1 MTPDAKTL
9 LHMIREALF
18 KPELFERLTP
28 HREAIAELL
37 EEQELEL
44 SEDEQK
50 RLQEDPERLEHL
62 YDFLVPDDAP
72 PKPVETEALRAAM
85 AVVEAD
91 QNSIG
96 LAFKNGLCRDL
107 DVMLDVSQYLSKLP
121 AAPPELVEALR
132 ARTDVKAAWPRS
144 EPLVNHGLTP
154 SSVYL
159 TCDAP
164 RTLARR
170 KKLRDTLILMSDESF
185 EEGVGHLSFTNVA
198 WEAASLDDGEVQYY
212 LALLNWLH
220 AIQLAENEA
229 RKFMF
234 RGFTTVVEGESLR
247 LTPLDGDQPLSLST
261 EEQWTPLGILVH

>member
-1 MTPDAKTL
+1 ML
-9 LHMIREALF
+9 LQMLREALF
-18 KPELFERLTP
+18 EPKLFERLIP
-28 HREAIAELL
+28 YREAIADLL

-50 RLQEDPERLEHL
+50 RLQEDPARLESL

-72 PKPVETEALRAAM
+72 FKPIETDALRAAM

-107 DVMLDVSQYLSKLP
+107 DTILDVSHYLSDLP
-121 AAPPELVEALR
+121 AAPPELVKFLSAR
-132 ARTDVKAAWPRS
+132 ADVKAAWPRS
-144 EPLVNHGLTP
+144 EALVNHGLTP

-170 KKLRDTLILMSDESF
+170 KKLRDTVILIPDDAF
-185 EEGVGHLSFTNVA
+185 EEGPGHLSFMNVA
-198 WEAASLDDGEVQYY
+198 REAAALDDGEVQPYR
-212 LALLNWLH
+212 ALLNWLH
-220 AIQLAENEA
+220 AIQLAENDA

-234 RGFTTVVEGESLR
+234 RGFTTIVEGESLR
-247 LTPLDGDQPLSLST
+247 LTPLDGDQPLSIDAV
-261 EEQWTPLGILVH
+261 EQWAPQEVLVY